1 MNKDEYIIQYC
12 PNFYRI
18 INFNYKEEDDITKRL
33 INIYKKCVFTIEP
46 TTREELNEL
55 RQLDYVLSKYID
67 DSEFRE
73 SLQLHISHIDLKTKK
88 DIIKAFIN
96 GLMDIYNSYLEG
108 TTKKIHIARWI

>member
-73 SLQLHISHIDLKTKK
+73 SLQLQISHIDLKTKK
-88 DIIKAFIN
+88 R
-96 GLMDIYNSYLEG
+96 YY
-108 TTKKIHIARWI
+108 